1 VGSRD
6 PLKASNFPVD
16 LVRSEPP
23 KLENRVT
30 VSVITNGV
38 TGRQDLL
45 GERRPLGSFLANQ
58 KEGRFGPE
66 LV

>member
-1 VGSRD
+1 MGSRD
-6 PLKASNFPVD
+6 PLKACNFLVD

-23 KLENRVT
+23 KLGNRVT
-30 VSVITNGV
+30 VSVITNGM
-38 TGRQDLL
+38 TSRQDLL
-45 GERRPLGSFLANQ
+45 GERRPLGSFLADQ